1 MSGLQQLQREMKCG
15 NASGFEISRI
25 IPEYVT
31 DDVYGT
37 LSLASDP
44 GTKMEQYK
52 VVDPNDLLVEG
63 VEDTIGRGYEF
74 FQLAGLAL
82 KNEASPNLY
91 VTVRYLD
98 DEGDEQMTVLHI
110 IAYAWKVFM
119 EKGEDFRFLLAI
131 VGLLCA
137 AGSDPKLPV
146 TDRKI
151 LLERK
156 REAAKDPSC
165 VSAAEVINTAGT
177 PKSVLNLITQSREL
191 PTIVEGSPNE
201 ELLNYD
207 DDYLS
212 TLILKYIAVF
222 TTFKGT
228 LGDVRKIIPSD
239 ESYDPT
245 EERLFSSNELNLSV
259 PIREQDRADAMDLA
273 TQIGEA
279 LDDPSHMSG
288 LEGVEKL
295 KSCINL
301 HANRCA
307 ELLLASQTI
316 TVGQAEDA
324 FFEAVHSYNGKAA
337 QMMIDNSFV
346 PKYNHVDRILF
357 IAMKKKDEALPISA
371 EILMGMLVMMSEKG
385 TSLDNQQMKL
395 AGIISQP
402 TFTRLS
408 EIQLEPY
415 WQRTCRSNGKY
426 IRKDIRQLARTLD
439 LDPEMEKSA
448 LCDEFNRIIQGS
460 SLSLNTASR
469 KLQEEKVTVPMTS
482 IGDLVG
488 PRSRPTRS
496 RAECGAP
503 SDLLPE
509 DGTCANA
516 SQLSRPVGTFSK
528 LDLHRIRD
536 ASNGRTYC
544 FESVDYPTL
553 LRTKRNEYTGANLTT
568 MDIEAITA
576 KYRTIMDLG
585 LPLESESIEE
595 GIKKLKGHGS
605 HQDYELYVRNKRDA
619 FLTLLN
625 DPEIGISTELFTN
638 EESNG
643 GLSILQMQEI
653 INNIGRSQN
662 IVLSPLDNREHAIR
676 SFALTFMEYVEEFNC
691 KHAGLIR
698 TMTDDQCT
706 EALNELF
713 GNLIDETAN
722 VANIQ

>member
-15 NASGFEISRI
+15 NAANFEISRI

-44 GTKMEQYK
+44 NTKVDRYK
-52 VVDPNDLLVEG
+52 VVDPNDLLIEG
-63 VEDTIGRGYEF
+63 VEETIANGYEF

-119 EKGEDFRFLLAI
+119 EKGEDFHLLLAI

-137 AGSDPKLPV
+137 AGSDARLPV

-156 REAAKDPSC
+156 RDAAKDPSC

-177 PKSVLNLITQSREL
+177 PKSVLNLISQSREL

-201 ELLNYD
+201 ELLSYEEE
-207 DDYLS
+207 YLS

-228 LGDVRKIIPSD
+228 LADVRKILPSEPD
-239 ESYDPT
+239 
-245 EERLFSSNELNLSV
+245 ERLFTSPELNLSV
-259 PIREQDRADAMDLA
+259 PIREQDREDAMDLA

-288 LEGVEKL
+288 LEGASKL
-295 KSCINL
+295 NSCINL

-307 ELLLASQTI
+307 ELLLASQSI

-324 FFEAVHSYNGKAA
+324 FFEAVHSYNGKAV
-337 QMMIDNSFV
+337 QLMIDNSFV

-371 EILMGMLVMMSEKG
+371 EILMGILVMMSERG
-385 TSLDNQQMKL
+385 TSLDNQQMRI

-415 WQRTCRSNGKY
+415 WQRTCRTPNKY
-426 IRKDIRQLARTLD
+426 VRKDIRQLARTLD

-448 LCDEFNRIIQGS
+448 LCDEFSRIIQGTTS
-460 SLSLNTASR
+460 SLNAASQR
-469 KLQEEKVTVPMTS
+469 LQEDKVTVPMTS
-482 IGDLVG
+482 IGDLVQ
-488 PRSRPTRS
+488 PRSGLRTRPTKSRS
-496 RAECGAP
+496 ECSAA

-516 SQLSRPVGTFSK
+516 SHLSRPVGTFSK

-536 ASNGRTYC
+536 SSNGRTYC

-553 LRTKRNEYTGANLTT
+553 LRTKKNEYTGASLTT

-576 KYRTIMDLG
+576 KYKTITELG

-595 GIKKLKGHGS
+595 GIKRLKGHGS
-605 HQDYELYVRNKRDA
+605 HQDYELYVRNRRDA

-638 EESNG
+638 EETNG
-643 GLSILQMQEI
+643 GLSIEQMQTI
-653 INNIGRSQN
+653 INNVGRSEN

-676 SFALTFMEYVEEFNC
+676 SFAMTFMEYVDEFNC
-691 KHAGLIR
+691 KSSGLIR
-698 TMTDDQCT
+698 TMSDEQCT

-713 GNLIDETAN
+713 TNLIDETN
-722 VANIQ
+722 YVAGIQ